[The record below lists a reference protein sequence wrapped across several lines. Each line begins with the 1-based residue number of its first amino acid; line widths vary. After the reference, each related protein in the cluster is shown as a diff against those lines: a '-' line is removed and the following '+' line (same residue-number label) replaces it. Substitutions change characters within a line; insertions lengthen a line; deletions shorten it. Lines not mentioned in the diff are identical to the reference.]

1 MGTLRIP
8 VLILVGWIVIQIPFG
23 ILWVPSEIKW
33 WVSCLVAWYALNAM
47 IYASILKN
55 LVAMRLFVLFFALFA
70 TVLFLINF
78 STEFWPK
85 SRSTPDAPRIMAQG
99 LSEISN
105 EVDLFITSNND
116 RLDFYLPYFENRR
129 VLAYPLALL
138 SRGGNVTKLDS
149 DIEALI
155 QQVQDENGKVFFFDC
170 VDEEILA
177 AITDRIP
184 STATAK
190 EVSLPGDWT
199 FGGKLCLLSES

>member
-1 MGTLRIP
+1 
-8 VLILVGWIVIQIPFG
+8 
-23 ILWVPSEIKW
+23 
-33 WVSCLVAWYALNAM
+33 
-47 IYASILKN
+47 
-55 LVAMRLFVLFFALFA
+55 
-70 TVLFLINF
+70 
-78 STEFWPK
+78 
-85 SRSTPDAPRIMAQG
+85 MAQG

-170 VDEEILA
+170 VDKEILA